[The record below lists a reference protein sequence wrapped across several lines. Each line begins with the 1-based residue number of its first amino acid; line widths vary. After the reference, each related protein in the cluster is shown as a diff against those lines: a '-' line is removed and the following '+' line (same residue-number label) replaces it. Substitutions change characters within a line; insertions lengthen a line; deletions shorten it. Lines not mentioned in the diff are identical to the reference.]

1 MREQLAAALG
11 VLAIGCGA
19 VLGTA
24 GPIALVVIGFLLPLL
39 MPFLLA
45 VLFPAVL
52 LTAMAR
58 FLRRLTNS

>member
-11 VLAIGCGA
+11 VLAVGCGA

-24 GPIALVVIGFLLPLL
+24 SPIALVIVGFLLPLL
-39 MPFLLA
+39 MPLLLA
-45 VLFPAVL
+45 ALLAAAL

-58 FLRRLTNS
+58 FLRRMTNW